1 MAARQGPA
9 AVSAGRSDRRL
20 PLLMGLTFL
29 VVGAGIGLRDPWG
42 VDEERFLGVALEMLQ
57 EGSPLILRRAGEPY
71 PDKPPLFMWVLALT
85 SMVVGEPRV
94 ALRLPGLFAG
104 VGCAACLFD
113 LGRRLWNRRVGLA
126 AGLLFLAT
134 IQSMQVLRA
143 GQTDSL
149 LVLWTTLGLYG
160 MVRHL
165 AKGPAWGWYGV
176 AGVAMGLG
184 VMTKGVGF
192 LPLFLLIP
200 YAYGRRR
207 GFRDLAPIPRKGR
220 RWWLGAIGLLGTVA
234 TWLVPLLVTV
244 VRSGDPETHAYA
256 QNLLFTQT
264 AQRMAA
270 AWQHREPF
278 WYFPIRVIPL
288 YWLPVVAGLPWLVPA
303 WRRRLARGDGRLLL
317 LLGWVALVVAFFSL
331 STGKRSLY
339 VYPAVPALTLAA
351 APTVVAL
358 ARRVSRTPG
367 RRRFARAAIAAWF
380 LGLIAWGFVEPALLA
395 AAHPRRAVMTAVA
408 ERIGADRELALVH
421 WREGQWLFAQ
431 NPIVHFGYRA
441 GPEQVGHALAW
452 LREGPDRWLLAS
464 DRWLGPCFDMR
475 RAIDAGED
483 RDDRRLFLVESG
495 MASGR
500 CPPVPAR
507 RLYRFRWERPYG

>member
-9 AVSAGRSDRRL
+9 AVSAGRTDRRL
-20 PLLMGLTFL
+20 PLLIGLALL

-57 EGSPLILRRAGEPY
+57 ESSPLILHRAGEPY

-85 SMVVGEPRV
+85 FTVVGDPRV
-94 ALRLPGLFAG
+94 AFRLPGLFAA
-104 VGCAACLFD
+104 VGCAICLFD

-149 LVLWTTLGLYG
+149 LILWTTLGLYG
-160 MVRHL
+160 LLRHL
-165 AKGPAWGWYGV
+165 AAGPAWSWYGI

-200 YAYGRRR
+200 YVYGRSR
-207 GFRDLAPIPRKGR
+207 GFRQLVPIRWKDP
-220 RWWLGAIGLLGTVA
+220 RWWLGPVALLGTVG

-244 VRSGDPETHAYA
+244 ARSGDPEAHAYA
-256 QNLLFTQT
+256 HNLLFTQT
-264 AQRMAA
+264 AQRMVS

-278 WYFPIRVIPL
+278 WYFPIRIIPMF
-288 YWLPVVAGLPWLVPA
+288 WLPAVAGLPWLVPA
-303 WRRRLARGDGRLLL
+303 WRRRLARGDGRFLL
-317 LLGWVALVVAFFSL
+317 LLGWVVLVVAFFSL
-331 STGKRSLY
+331 SSGKRSLY
-339 VYPAVPALTLAA
+339 VYPAVPAFALAA
-351 APTVVAL
+351 APIVTAQARRL
-358 ARRVSRTPG
+358 ARSPG
-367 RRRFARAAIAAWF
+367 RRRVVRAAVGAWF
-380 LGLIAWGFVEPALLA
+380 LVLIAWGFAEPFLLA
-395 AAHPRRAVMTAVA
+395 DEHPRRAVMAVVA
-408 ERIGADRELALVH
+408 QRIGTDREVGLVF
-421 WREGQWLFAQ
+421 WRDGQWLFAR
-431 NPIVHFGYRA
+431 NPIVHFGYRT

-452 LREGPDRWLLAS
+452 FREAPDRWLLAS
-464 DRWLGPCFDMR
+464 DRWLRPCFDMQQ
-475 RAIDAGED
+475 AIDAGED
-483 RDDRRLFLVESG
+483 RDDRRLFLVESR
-495 MASGR
+495 MASGA